1 MPERTR
7 PLPFPH
13 AVTSAA
19 VAALLLWG
27 TVPAGAAEAP
37 SPAPKK
43 PLAAAAPAPK
53 GSGAALRVYVDP
65 KTGQLLPAPPEGEST
80 ASVSAQEAVEPVAEE
95 RLPNGG
101 IKARV
106 PRRLM
111 HFATATVAPDGSV
124 AATCAPGHD
133 HGGKAA
139 PEGAARE
146 K

>member
-7 PLPFPH
+7 PRPFTL
-13 AVTSAA
+13 AAAAAA
-19 VAALLLWG
+19 VVALLLGG
-27 TVPAGAAEAP
+27 TVPALAAEAP

-43 PLAAAAPAPK
+43 PSAAAAPK

-80 ASVSAQEAVEPVAEE
+80 GSLSAQEAVEPVAEE
-95 RLPNGG
+95 RLPNGV

-124 AATCAPGHD
+124 TATCAPGHD